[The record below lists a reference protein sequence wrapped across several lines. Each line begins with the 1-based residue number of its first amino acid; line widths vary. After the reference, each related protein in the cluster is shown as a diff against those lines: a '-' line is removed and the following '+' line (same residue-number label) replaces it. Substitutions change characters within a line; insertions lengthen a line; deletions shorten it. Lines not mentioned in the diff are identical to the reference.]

1 MTDLSRPLPRPTSTS
16 DDPSPAPHPWAAPI
30 AVAGVAGVLAYIGT
44 WVSGGILWDGYDPTR
59 QAISELF
66 AIGAP
71 AGARVPLS
79 LGLAISGV
87 GLAAFGWAMHVGL
100 PGRSRVGPGLAVVSG
115 VMTVAV
121 VFFPCT
127 AECPGAGT
135 SVTDTLHVVTA
146 GSGYVALMLSPL
158 AMGWRVRHHLPGL
171 ARVSWLLGGAALG
184 LFLARTAGLAP
195 ESSGLQQRVFN
206 TVADVWYVVA
216 AVVIV
221 RRHRQHRTDP
231 SPRA

>member
-1 MTDLSRPLPRPTSTS
+1 MTDPRQASRPAT
-16 DDPSPAPHPWAAPI
+16 PAPHPWAAPI

-44 WVSGGILWDGYDPTR
+44 WISGGILWDGYDPTR

-79 LGLAISGV
+79 LGLALSGL

-100 PGRSRVGPGLAVVSG
+100 PGRNPAGPVLAAVSG
-115 VMTVAV
+115 IMTVAV

-127 AECPGAGT
+127 AECPGAG
-135 SVTDTLHVVTA
+135 SSFTDTMHVVTA
-146 GSGYVALMLSPL
+146 GTGYVALMLAPL
-158 AMGWRVRHHLPGL
+158 ATGWRVRDDLPGL
-171 ARVSWLLGGAALG
+171 ARASWLLGGAALG
-184 LFLARTAGLAP
+184 LFLARTVGFAP
-195 ESSGLQQRVFN
+195 EYSGLQQRVFN
-206 TVADVWYVVA
+206 TIADAWYVVA

-221 RRHRQHRTDP
+221 RRHRRHRTG
-231 SPRA
+231 RAA